1 MSPNRN
7 ELVEQMKEAASQLLR
22 EKGYV
27 AFADV
32 LMHMGKLTKDDHDA
46 WRFGKVCC
54 MEELITINLS
64 KISHLLRAF
73 QQHAQASGLRP
84 SKTAYVSWGKGP
96 KRLLRFSKSGAPSI
110 EEAYATH
117 FLKPREEE

>member
-1 MSPNRN
+1 MSPDRN
-7 ELVEQMKEAASQLLR
+7 DLVEQMKEAFTLLLQ

-27 AFADV
+27 SFVDV
-32 LMHMGKLTKDDHDA
+32 LMRMGKLTQDDHDA
-46 WRFGKVCC
+46 WRFNKTPCLERVVKF
-54 MEELITINLS
+54 NLS

-73 QQHAQASGLRP
+73 QRQARTSGLRP

-96 KRLLRFSKSGAPSI
+96 KRLLRFSKSRAPGI
-110 EEAYATH
+110 EEAYATR

>member
-1 MSPNRN
+1 MSLDRK
-7 ELVEQMKEAASQLLR
+7 ELVEQMMEAFTLLLQ

-27 AFADV
+27 SFVDV
-32 LMHMGKLTKDDHDA
+32 LMRMGKLTKEDHDA
-46 WRFGKVCC
+46 WRFGKVRC
-54 MEELITINLS
+54 MEEVITINLA

-84 SKTAYVSWGKGP
+84 GKTVHVSWGKGP

-110 EEAYATH
+110 EEAYATR
-117 FLKPREEE
+117 FLRPRQDK